1 MHLNQILYTN
11 RPKKDQSFGTENAF
25 CFLFSCEREDGMGKN
40 QSTRSLS
47 IREGQREMGKE
58 REQGKNV

>member
-11 RPKKDQSFGTENAF
+11 KDQSFGTENAF